1 MTTRARPRFIPL
13 LLAAGALLLP
23 FRTAT
28 AQNANFIR
36 PVAEIESRLRSEEFT
51 ILDWRGSRM
60 PEDRT
65 QRVLLQFA
73 DSTLLLT
80 KWASAPRGGGR
91 FNNQP
96 RYEAAAYEIQKL
108 FLDELD
114 YVVPPTVI
122 RAFPLDFVATQV
134 PDQRATFGEA
144 PASVVVALQYW
155 MHQVHPQD
163 FWQPQR
169 VRTDTLYA
177 RRIGNF
183 NVLTHLIN
191 HKDSNSGNYLISG
204 NPADPHVYSVDN
216 GVSFE
221 SEPSN
226 RGEEWKEMRVDRLPG
241 AVVQRLEQIT
251 REDLE
256 RALGVLAEFTI
267 TEGALVPVDLG
278 ENLDRN
284 RGVRVKDGRVQF
296 GLTTREIRAVERRLN
311 QLVRDA
317 NGRRYKIF

>member
-1 MTTRARPRFIPL
+1 MIAHARPRFIPL
-13 LLAAGALLLP
+13 LLGAGALLLP
-23 FRTAT
+23 LRPAT

-36 PVAEIESRLRSEEFT
+36 PVPEIESRLRAEEFV

-65 QRVLLQFA
+65 QRALLQFA
-73 DSTLLLT
+73 DSTLLLA
-80 KWASAPRGGGR
+80 KWANAPRGGGR

-108 FLDELD
+108 FLDDPD
-114 YVVPPTVI
+114 YVVPPTII
-122 RAFPLDFVATQV
+122 RAFPLAFVATQV
-134 PDQRATFGEA
+134 PDQRATFDEA

-163 FWQPQR
+163 FWQPER
-169 VRTDTLYA
+169 LRTDTLYA

-183 NVLTHLIN
+183 NVLTYLIG
-191 HKDSNSGNYLISG
+191 HKDSNSGNFLISG

-221 SEPSN
+221 SQPSN
-226 RGEEWKEMRVDRLPG
+226 RGEEWKDMRVDRLPRSL
-241 AVVQRLEQIT
+241 VQRLEQIT
-251 REDLE
+251 RDDLE
-256 RALGVLAEFTI
+256 RVLGVLVEFRI
-267 TEGALVPVDLG
+267 HEGSLLPVEAG
-278 ENLDRN
+278 ENFDRN
-284 RGVRVKDGRVQF
+284 RGVRVRDDRVQF

-317 NGRRYKIF
+317 NGRGYTLF